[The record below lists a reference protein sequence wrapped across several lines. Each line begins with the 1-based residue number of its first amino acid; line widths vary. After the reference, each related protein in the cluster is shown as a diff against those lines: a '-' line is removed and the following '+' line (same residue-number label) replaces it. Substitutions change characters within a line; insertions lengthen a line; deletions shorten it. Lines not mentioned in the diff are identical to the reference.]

1 MSENSYQ
8 IDKVI
13 FMKLFAI
20 LSSILLIFSIFKG
33 CSYNINKVELFNG
46 SHLNDEQM
54 NNQDRLT
61 SKDNEDGLALEE
73 RFFNNVKEQ
82 NGRLVIQNPDNI
94 LALVN
99 KDQGLPVTYKPS
111 DLIIPNVQF
120 SFGKEDIPKSY
131 LRKEAAM
138 ALEQMFLAAGKEQI
152 ELFAV
157 SGYRSYNKQQAIYNL
172 EIQKWG
178 EEKAVQAVA
187 LPGHSEH
194 QTGLAMD
201 ITSRSVQFKLTEEFG
216 QTLEGK
222 WVAENAHKFG
232 FIIRYPKGK
241 EHITGYQYEP
251 WHIRYVGK
259 KAAKVIF
266 EKGLTLEEYF
276 ELVKKV

>member
-1 MSENSYQ
+1 MSESSYQ
-8 IDKVI
+8 IDKGI

-54 NNQDRLT
+54 NNQDSLT
-61 SKDNEDGLALEE
+61 SKDIEDGLALEE

-99 KDQGLPVTYKPS
+99 KDQGLPETYKPS

-201 ITSRSVQFKLTEEFG
+201 ITSKSVQFKLTEEFG

>member
-54 NNQDRLT
+54 NNQDSLT

-99 KDQGLPVTYKPS
+99 KDQGLPETYKPS

>member
-99 KDQGLPVTYKPS
+99 KDQGLPETYKPS

>member
-1 MSENSYQ
+1 MSESSYQ
-8 IDKVI
+8 IDKGI

-46 SHLNDEQM
+46 SHLNDEQI

-99 KDQGLPVTYKPS
+99 KDQGLPETYKPS

-216 QTLEGK
+216 QTWEGK

>member
-54 NNQDRLT
+54 NNQDSLT

-99 KDQGLPVTYKPS
+99 KDQGLPETYKPS

-216 QTLEGK
+216 QTSEGK

>member
-1 MSENSYQ
+1 
-8 IDKVI
+8 
-13 FMKLFAI
+13 MKLFAI

-54 NNQDRLT
+54 NNQDSLT

-99 KDQGLPVTYKPS
+99 KDQGLPETYKPS